1 VATDHVKNA
10 GFMDRSPKSKVI
22 FDLIPKG
29 GLGHGTQL
37 TGRIRRLSKD
47 YLVTDLEFIFPGM
60 IMEKL

>member
-1 VATDHVKNA
+1 
-10 GFMDRSPKSKVI
+10 MDRSPKSKVI